1 MVQPAVPG
9 FRPGDQA
16 WLPDGST
23 GTITAARFDD
33 DGGFWE
39 YILDSRPAAFIAEFE
54 LLYTDPRMRR
64 GPAFPE
70 NDVQIPPPEEAV
82 EQVGFVTMEDLGGL
96 VLGIMRD
103 RITGLTSR
111 EELEALEARVL
122 AQSAQQTSAA
132 LVAFANTT
140 VLPLVDQVQDLERQ
154 LDELEGLEAR
164 VLARSAQQTSA
175 ALVAFANTTVLPLVD
190 QVQDLERQL
199 QNLESTVITTLS
211 EIQEWQSGLD
221 SVLEGEGFTSTKEW
235 LKRVTDVLRD
245 PIQWFKDNIE
255 EHVVEELIDG
265 FTR

>member
-23 GTITAARFDD
+23 GTITASRFDD
-33 DGGFWE
+33 DGDFWE

-54 LLYTDPRMRR
+54 LLYTDPLRR

-103 RITGLTSR
+103 RITGLASR
-111 EELEALEARVL
+111 EELEA
-122 AQSAQQTSAA
+122 
-132 LVAFANTT
+132 
-140 VLPLVDQVQDLERQ
+140 
-154 LDELEGLEAR
+154 LEAR

-175 ALVAFANTTVLPLVD
+175 ALVAFANTTVLPLVE